1 MSTQL
6 DSIAVLGAGQ
16 MGNGISHVYAQAG
29 FPVTMIDISR
39 DALARGKDTIGK
51 NLDRQ
56 VKKGT
61 ITAAD
66 REAIL
71 GRVATAESMDAASEA
86 MLVVEAVTE
95 HRDTKF
101 KIFRD
106 LDRLARPGAIL
117 ATNTSS
123 ISITEIAAQTKRPDA
138 VIGMHFMNPVPV
150 MQLVEVIRGIATSDD
165 TTRRTMDLA
174 KAVGKTPVEAN
185 DYPGFIANRILMPMI
200 NEAAFCLME
209 GVGTVE
215 SIDTVMK
222 LGLNHPMGPLQ
233 LADFIGLDTCVA
245 ILQVLHEGLGDPKY
259 RPCPLLKKYVAAGW
273 LGRKTGKG
281 FYSYAR

>member
-1 MSTQL
+1 MSAQR
-6 DSIAVLGAGQ
+6 DNIAVLGAGQ

-56 VKKGT
+56 VKKDVLSP
-61 ITAAD
+61 AD
-66 REAIL
+66 KDRIMSL
-71 GRVATAESMDAASEA
+71 VSTAESMDAASEA

-200 NEAAFCLME
+200 NEAVFCLME

-222 LGLNHPMGPLQ
+222 LGMNHPMGPLQ

-245 ILQVLHEGLGDPKY
+245 ILRVLHEGLGDPKY
-259 RPCPLLKKYVAAGW
+259 RPCPLLTKYVAAGW